1 MRILQLTS
9 SLPLS
14 PSGSNA
20 PFILHIARSL
30 AARGHEIHLVAPYHP
45 KLDWPAREGEISFHF
60 FRYAPLAR
68 WCIWGYGQSLQ
79 SDVSLKPGVFAL
91 LPAAAVAAAVS
102 LRRLQSR
109 SRFDVLHA
117 HWLLPNGPIASLARR
132 GLVPLVVS
140 LHGSD
145 VYVAGKGKAFRFA
158 AKRAL
163 RRAAAVVGCSEE
175 LVAGARR
182 IYQGER
188 LYHTLPYG
196 VDEELFRPGEG
207 VEASTVTILAAGRL
221 VEKKGFEILL
231 RALGQM
237 ASPARLSIAGSGDLR
252 GRLEVVTAEL
262 GLGDRVQ
269 FLGDLSQPEI
279 LKLYRSCAIFC
290 LPSVRDSGGN
300 VDGLPNVLL
309 EAMSSGMAVAASRV
323 GGVPQVMRDG
333 ENGLLVDE
341 KQPAALAAALDALA
355 GDVELR
361 RRLGGAARRTIL
373 DGFTWRLYAQRFE
386 AILDSVSKS

>member
-1 MRILQLTS
+1 M
-9 SLPLS
+9 S

-45 KLDWPAREGEISFHF
+45 GLEWPAREGAVTFHF

-68 WCIWGYGQSLQ
+68 WCIWGYGRSLQ
-79 SDVSLKPGVFAL
+79 SDVSLKPGVVAL
-91 LPAAAVAAAVS
+91 LPAAAIAAALS
-102 LRRLQSR
+102 LRRLQSQ
-109 SRFDVLHA
+109 SPFDFIHA

-132 GLVPLVVS
+132 GRIPLVVS

-145 VYVAGKGKAFRFA
+145 VYVAWKGNAYRFA
-158 AKRAL
+158 AKHAL

-175 LVAGARR
+175 LVSGARR
-182 IYQGER
+182 IYQGDR

-196 VDEELFRPGEG
+196 VDEEVFRPGED
-207 VEASTVTILAAGRL
+207 VQKDPVSILAAGRL

-231 RALGQM
+231 RAVAQM
-237 ASPARLSIAGSGDLR
+237 QTPAHVSIAGDGDLR
-252 GRLEVVTAEL
+252 GRLEEIAAEL
-262 GLGDRVQ
+262 GLGERVS
-269 FLGDLSQPEI
+269 FLGNLSQPEI

-300 VDGLPNVLL
+300 VDGLPNVML

-355 GDVELR
+355 GDDELR
-361 RRLGGAARRTIL
+361 RRLGAAARRTIL
-373 DGFTWRLYAQRFE
+373 DGFTWRQYGQRFE
-386 AILDSVSKS
+386 AILESVSGS